1 MRVIVAGSRNYTDK
15 DFIYSK
21 LDYFLSEASNVEII
35 EGGCRGVDL
44 IARQYAID
52 RNLPYKEF
60 PANWEI
66 YGKKAGPIRNRKM
79 AEYADALIAFY
90 NGSKGTENM
99 IEIARN
105 KGLAVRIVPIKQK
118 GC

>member
-1 MRVIVAGSRNYTDK
+1 MVENTYLNS
-15 DFIYSK
+15 
-21 LDYFLSEASNVEII
+21 YFLSEASNIEII

-66 YGKKAGPIRNRKM
+66 YGEKGWAYQKSEDGRICRCVDCFLQLYLLSKK
-79 AEYADALIAFY
+79 DA
-90 NGSKGTENM
+90 K
-99 IEIARN
+99 R
-105 KGLAVRIVPIKQK
+105 
-118 GC
+118 